1 MLTDSLDHSIKNSLT
16 RGDRDRLNSCRK
28 GHRLM
33 KTAANI
39 YKADMQMMENKTRI
53 LEPFEFVIGVMI
65 TIAKPAGAVD

>member
-1 MLTDSLDHSIKNSLT
+1 MLSNSLDHSIKNSLT
-16 RGDRDRLNSCRK
+16 KYRDRLNSCRK

-39 YKADMQMMENKTRI
+39 YKADMQIMENKTRI

-65 TIAKPAGAVD
+65 TIAKPAGEVD

>member
-1 MLTDSLDHSIKNSLT
+1 
-16 RGDRDRLNSCRK
+16 
-28 GHRLM
+28 M

-39 YKADMQMMENKTRI
+39 YKADMQIMENKTRI

>member
-1 MLTDSLDHSIKNSLT
+1 MLTNSLDHSIKNSLT
-16 RGDRDRLNSCRK
+16 KYRDRLNSCRK
-28 GHRLM
+28 GRLM